1 MPDKNNQNDSPSE
14 EKIVQD
20 LRRERASTTSKDDEI
35 EQGGETGQEISQENK
50 GDDSVDWSMT
60 MVINI
65 LADALDYIVGF
76 IPVLGDILDAAI
88 AGYNTLRSWGADPSA
103 RVKAIIATAVVPFI
117 IEVFG
122 VLVAPIVNDL
132 LPSFIVGSLIGRIII
147 KKAMKKAGLKDNT

>member
-1 MPDKNNQNDSPSE
+1 MPDETTQNNSPE
-14 EKIVQD
+14 EEEMAQD

-35 EQGGETGQEISQENK
+35 EQEGEAGQEIGQENK
-50 GDDSVDWSMT
+50 GGDSVDWSMT

-88 AGYNTLRSWGADPSA
+88 TGYNALKSWGADPSA

-122 VLVAPIVNDL
+122 VFIAPIVNDL

-147 KKAMKKAGLKDNT
+147 KKAIKKAGLKDN

>member
-1 MPDKNNQNDSPSE
+1 MPDETTQNDLPDE
-14 EKIVQD
+14 EEMGQK
-20 LRRERASTTSKDDEI
+20 LRRDRASTPKDDEI
-35 EQGGETGQEISQENK
+35 EQEDEAGQEIGQENK
-50 GDDSVDWSMT
+50 GGDSVDWSMT

-88 AGYNTLRSWGADPSA
+88 AGYNALKSWGADPSA

-122 VLVAPIVNDL
+122 VFIAPIVNDL

-147 KKAMKKAGLKDNT
+147 KKAIKKAGLKDN